1 MEEKIEEKVEEKLNT
16 KDLSKL
22 IRQRD
27 EAKAVLEAL
36 VAEKTALAI
45 REGEIESEAR
55 KVKALIDD
63 LNKNIR
69 ELAGL

>member
-1 MEEKIEEKVEEKLNT
+1 LKRRLKEKLNI

>member
-1 MEEKIEEKVEEKLNT
+1 MEEKIEEKVEEKLNI
-16 KDLSKL
+16 KDLSKP

>member
-1 MEEKIEEKVEEKLNT
+1 MEEKIEEKVEEKLNI

-36 VAEKTALAI
+36 VAEKTPLLLE
-45 REGEIESEAR
+45 RQIESG
-55 KVKALIDD
+55 
-63 LNKNIR
+63 R
-69 ELAGL
+69 ERLRPY

>member
-1 MEEKIEEKVEEKLNT
+1 MEEKIEEKLNI